1 MCEKLL
7 FTLCFTVHKPKI
19 TVHGQLTVTQALIF
33 KKKKKNWRKRGIAK
47 NVDAGR
53 GSKLH
58 LSLMETFSIT
68 QISNFCLTPNHFK
81 LVIGCKV
88 LHYKLLKENATWS
101 QNSKAKK
108 TQ

>member
-7 FTLCFTVHKPKI
+7 FTLCFTVHKAKI
-19 TVHGQLTVTQALIF
+19 TIHGQLTVTQALIL
-33 KKKKKNWRKRGIAK
+33 KKKIGE
-47 NVDAGR
+47 DAGR

-58 LSLMETFSIT
+58 LSLIETFSIT